1 MMIRNL
7 FRQLFAGILIGT
19 VLIVGFYLFTQP
31 YAYQGS
37 LIDPPLPAKDF
48 SLTQA
53 DGTTFRLSDQQGEL
67 VLLYFGYTYC
77 PDVCPTT
84 LRDLA
89 QAKMRLGDDAS
100 KIQVVMITVDPE
112 RDTIDHLQEYV
123 TIFDPLFIGLSG
135 DLEDLEAIWS
145 SYGVYREK
153 QVNSGA
159 TGYLV
164 DHTSRVYVLDTNGG
178 LRLTF
183 PFGMEAEAMADD
195 LAQLLSDVKK

>member
-1 MMIRNL
+1 MIRNL

-19 VLIVGFYLFTQP
+19 VIIAGIYFFTQP

-48 SLTQA
+48 SLVQA
-53 DGTTFRLSDQQGEL
+53 DGTTFQLSDQEGEL

-84 LRDLA
+84 LSDLA
-89 QAKMRLGDDAS
+89 QAKKRLGDNDAAN
-100 KIQVVMITVDPE
+100 IQVVMITVDPE
-112 RDTIDHLQEYV
+112 RDTADHLQDYV
-123 TIFDPLFIGLSG
+123 MNFDPLFIGLSG

-145 SYGVYREK
+145 NYGVYREK
-153 QVNSGA
+153 QINSGA

-195 LAQLLSDVKK
+195 LAQLLSGK